1 MQEISSLNYYVT
13 HMWSTVELLFKLVHN
28 TLALSKC
35 AKLVISFFDGR
46 NFKVE
51 FFLCLHQQPRVYCNS
66 PCAMF
71 LFLRI
76 LFSLSFATLHHGPD
90 FNVIPLIIAEKC
102 SFFKIS
108 LHRYVFM
115 GRKNFW
121 VWWMLEMYSIG
132 RVSWKLLFSLSQSSI
147 LSTIIVKPSRFL
159 SFARNYLNKIMR
171 TFDKAYLW

>member
-13 HMWSTVELLFKLVHN
+13 HMWSAVELLFKLVHN

-108 LHRYVFM
+108 LHREERIFECGECWKCIECY
-115 GRKNFW
+115 
-121 VWWMLEMYSIG
+121 